1 MKLMIYPGSF
11 DPVTLGHYDI
21 ICRASKM
28 TDHLVVA
35 VMNNSTKT
43 HFFSVEERME
53 MLRQVT
59 AHLPN
64 VELDWSD
71 ELMVKYTSRKK
82 ADAVIRGLRA
92 VTDFEYELQWATLNQ
107 KLDPD
112 FEALFMMA
120 CSDYSFLSSGMV
132 REIGK
137 LGGDISAMV
146 PPEIH
151 DYVKDRLMKS
161 KK

>member
-120 CSDYSFLSSGMV
+120 CSDYSF
-132 REIGK
+132 
-137 LGGDISAMV
+137 
-146 PPEIH
+146 
-151 DYVKDRLMKS
+151 
-161 KK
+161 

>member
-1 MKLMIYPGSF
+1 MKRMIYPGSF
-11 DPVTLGHYDI
+11 DPVTLGHYDM

-28 TDHLVVA
+28 TDHLIVA
-35 VMNNSTKT
+35 VMNNAAKT
-43 HFFSVEERME
+43 HFFSVQERLE
-53 MLRQVT
+53 MLRTVT

-64 VELDWSD
+64 VELDSSD
-71 ELMVKYTSRKK
+71 ELMVEYAKKRKT
-82 ADAVIRGLRA
+82 DAVIRGLRA

-107 KLDPD
+107 KLDPA
-112 FEALFMMA
+112 FQALFMMA
-120 CSDYSFLSSGMV
+120 SSDYSFLSSGMV

-151 DYVKDRLMKS
+151 DYVKDRLMQS